1 VRGATTAAGR
11 RPTGRRVGAGRP
23 AAGPARRLAAARALR
38 RRLAAAPALLQRL
51 APARAPVRRP
61 AAARAPRRRLAAARP
76 PFRRL
81 AAARAPLRPRARSR
95 VRLPAPSARLK
106 RRLLAVAAICVTLA
120 AVHWL
125 WFRDSGLVAVERVTV
140 TGLTTDEAP
149 RLRAALVAA
158 AHSMTTLHVDRERLE
173 RTVEAYPVVK
183 GLELSADF
191 PNTLLIRV
199 VEHHAAA
206 LVVAEGNRVPVA
218 GDGTVLSGLPAEGR
232 LPTIDAER
240 PFEDGWLADRVALR
254 AVRVA
259 AAAPAA
265 LRGRLEE
272 LERRKDDGLVVRLR
286 EGPELIFGDATR
298 MQAKWTAAARVLADK
313 AAAGASYVDLRLPG
327 RPAAGGLP
335 AETVA
340 PVAPADSAAAA
351 SETVAPADSATG
363 TPPATTTP
371 GLAPTTPVPPA
382 GGTGTA
388 PIPQTLD

>member
-1 VRGATTAAGR
+1 
-11 RPTGRRVGAGRP
+11 
-23 AAGPARRLAAARALR
+23 
-38 RRLAAAPALLQRL
+38 
-51 APARAPVRRP
+51 
-61 AAARAPRRRLAAARP
+61 
-76 PFRRL
+76 
-81 AAARAPLRPRARSR
+81 
-95 VRLPAPSARLK
+95 
-106 RRLLAVAAICVTLA
+106 
-120 AVHWL
+120 
-125 WFRDSGLVAVERVTV
+125 
-140 TGLTTDEAP
+140 
-149 RLRAALVAA
+149 
-158 AHSMTTLHVDRERLE
+158 
-173 RTVEAYPVVK
+173 
-183 GLELSADF
+183 
-191 PNTLLIRV
+191 
-199 VEHHAAA
+199 
-206 LVVAEGNRVPVA
+206 
-218 GDGTVLSGLPAEGR
+218 
-232 LPTIDAER
+232 
-240 PFEDGWLADRVALR
+240 VALR

-272 LERRKDDGLVVRLR
+272 LERRKEDGLVVRLR

-388 PIPQTLD
+388 PIP